1 MDEPKTRQEKKG
13 RNKSKPNQ
21 VYSSKHIREKERM
34 QEKTQTQ
41 TQTQNKNKKK

>member
-41 TQTQNKNKKK
+41 NKNKNNKK

>member
-34 QEKTQTQ
+34 QEKNQTQ
-41 TQTQNKNKKK
+41 PNPNKKK